1 MCRYFSI
8 AIISYYIIYCSLF
21 GQELPIKINSVTISG
36 NNSIPKKELMP
47 LLRQRPSN
55 FSFTF
60 KGTSFNSRL
69 LKMDAITIKNYFI
82 SKGFLL
88 VDIKESYELKD
99 EIADINFKIDEGKQF
114 YVSRVRISGNKN
126 LSDIQIKNILNL
138 WENEPFNGVLL
149 NERVAELQKRL
160 EYFSRLFSTIEIEP
174 IIGDSVDV
182 MIAINEGKNVY
193 INKTFIEGIEVS
205 DSNLVQRELLYIAGD
220 IYDPEIIQKSKRR
233 LRETGIYSMVN
244 LVPVRLTDSDS
255 LVNIIVSLNKY
266 KQREWLSVGG
276 YEPVEFYEGLD
287 PLPALGGFIEW
298 RNRSILKTNSNFSTK
313 FLIGLPWETNF
324 TLPRLRYD
332 IGFDTNWILGIRWPT
347 KVSSFYE
354 TLINYDQETIDQ
366 VERYGLELSQIV
378 MFDDRSYFQNITVW
392 ENFSDNNTNDDLISV
407 IDSLDINQNSTSVK
421 NLQQR
426 SLSFRFHFDKK
437 DDPLFPKR
445 GYLIDIYL
453 KSTGY
458 FLGGERD
465 YRKFDLSFS
474 SFYSTTKKFILATR
488 FKLGRLW
495 SWNQSDIDY
504 SYEKFY
510 LGGSS
515 NMRGWEI
522 LKYKTEDGSGGT
534 PVGGIYRFLTNLE
547 FRMQLKEKLGIN
559 IFYDGGILSD
569 SYQNFTKSKM
579 GWNTGLGLTF
589 STPLGPVR
597 LDYAIPFLDDNV
609 KFENGKI
616 NFGVQYL
623 F

>member
-1 MCRYFSI
+1 MYRYFFI
-8 AIISYYIIYCSLF
+8 AIISYYFICHSLS

-60 KGTSFNSRL
+60 KGTSFNNRL

-88 VDIKESYELKD
+88 VDVKESYELKD
-99 EIADINFKIDEGKQF
+99 DIAFINFKIEEGKQF
-114 YVSRVRISGNKN
+114 FVSGVRISGNKH
-126 LSDIQIKNILNL
+126 LSEIQIKNILNL
-138 WENEPFNGVLL
+138 WENKPFNGVLL

-160 EYFSRLFSTIEIEP
+160 EKFSRLFSIIEIEP
-174 IIGDSVDV
+174 IISDSVDV
-182 MIAINEGKNVY
+182 MIVIDEGEDVY
-193 INKTFIEGIEVS
+193 INNTFIEGIEIS
-205 DSNLVQRELLYIAGD
+205 DSNLVLRELLYISGD
-220 IYDPEIIQKSKRR
+220 NYDPDVIQKSKRR

-244 LVPVRLTDSDS
+244 LVPVKIADSDS

-276 YEPVEFYEGLD
+276 YEPIEFYEGLD

-298 RNRSILKTNSNFSTK
+298 RNRSIFKTNSNFSTK

-324 TLPRLRYD
+324 TIPRLRYD

-354 TLINYDQETIDQ
+354 TLINYDQENIDQ
-366 VERYGLELSQIV
+366 VERYGLEMSQMV
-378 MFDDRSYFQNITVW
+378 MLDERSYFQNITVW
-392 ENFSDNNTNDDLISV
+392 ENFSDNNTDGNLFSM
-407 IDSLDINQNSTSVK
+407 IDSLEMNQNSTSVK

-426 SLSFRFHFDKK
+426 SISFRFHLDQK
-437 DDPLFPKR
+437 DDPLFPKK
-445 GYLIDIYL
+445 GYLFDIYL

-474 SFYSTTKKFILATR
+474 SFYSITKKFILATR
-488 FKLGRLW
+488 FKIGRLW

-522 LKYKTEDGSGGT
+522 LKYKTEAGSGGS
-534 PVGGIYRFLTNLE
+534 PVGGIYRFLSNLE
-547 FRMQLKEKLGIN
+547 FRIQLNESLGIN

-569 SYQNFTKSKM
+569 NYQNFIKSNM
-579 GWNTGLGLTF
+579 GWNTGVGLTI

-597 LDYAIPFLDDNV
+597 LDYAVPYLNNNI
-609 KFENGKI
+609 KFDNGKI